1 MIKNLSQQ
9 KLQEI
14 VDFIKDNYEA
24 PSYLIP
30 ESVEE
35 LVSKHGNSEI
45 FAMYDNHGIEALS
58 FFKFLTPKLVE
69 KYRTVVRL
77 DLRGHGLSK
86 QLDSHI
92 ENMLRNEGVKK
103 IKSHIYVDN
112 FPSLFGRLKRG
123 YLIEGLLRN
132 HDEPGMHEY
141 ILGKELD

>member
-1 MIKNLSQQ
+1 
-9 KLQEI
+9 
-14 VDFIKDNYEA
+14 
-24 PSYLIP
+24 
-30 ESVEE
+30 
-35 LVSKHGNSEI
+35 
-45 FAMYDNHGIEALS
+45 MYDNHGIEALS

>member
-1 MIKNLSQQ
+1 MIKNLSKT

-30 ESVEE
+30 ESVED
-35 LVSKHGNSEI
+35 LVSNHGNSEI

-86 QLDSHI
+86 QLDGHI

-103 IKSHIYVDN
+103 IKSNIYVDN

-132 HDEPGMHEY
+132 HDEPGRHEY